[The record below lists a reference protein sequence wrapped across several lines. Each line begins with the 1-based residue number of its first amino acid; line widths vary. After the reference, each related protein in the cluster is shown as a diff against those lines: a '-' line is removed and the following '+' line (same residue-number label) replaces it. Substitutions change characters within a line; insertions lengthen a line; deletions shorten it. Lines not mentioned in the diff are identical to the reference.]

1 MSKTNIVKSARL
13 IFVSVKNNNNKFY
26 YIDLFDNQ
34 QVQIRY
40 GRYIEENGELKV
52 QSDTTSPGGEPF
64 FERKLREKTAKGYK
78 PQPVLEDT
86 SSTSASQKNAGLE
99 EIALSQIRTQSDEVR
114 ALISYLCNI
123 NIHNIVE
130 NSAIKYNKVTG
141 LFSTPSGLITAD
153 GIRQGRELLSKIKD
167 KVDKEKWDAHY
178 IKLLDQYLTIV
189 PRDIGR
195 KRAEPRDLFPDDAE
209 IQKQAGILDSL
220 EASLTTYADKQAK
233 GELEEGEE
241 NKPAPPPPQLFDTA
255 VELLTDEAE
264 FNRIRE
270 HFEKSAKTEHQ
281 SIKHLTLKRVYQVE
295 IAKMKRD
302 FDERGRGKGNVHRLW
317 HGTSAAN
324 VLSIFKSGFMLTPP
338 SSAHIAGKAF
348 GNGLYFAPA
357 STKSLQYAGGFWG
370 GKQGRKVYMFLND
383 IAVGKAF
390 EPKTTTSSNPPAGYD
405 SYWARAGK
413 SGWLINDEVIV
424 FDAAQVNPVYL
435 LEFE

>member
-1 MSKTNIVKSARL
+1 MSNIIKSARL
-13 IFVSVKNNNNKFY
+13 IFVSVSNNNNKFY
-26 YIDLFDNQ
+26 YLDLFDND

-40 GRYIEENGELKV
+40 GRYIEEDGELKV
-52 QSDTTSPGGEPF
+52 QSDTFSAGGETLF
-64 FERKLREKTAKGYK
+64 NRKLREKTGKGYT

-86 SSTSASQKNAGLE
+86 SSTTASQKNAGLE

-114 ALISYLCNI
+114 ELITYLCNI

-141 LFSTPSGLITAD
+141 LFSTPSGLITVE
-153 GIRQGRELLSKIKD
+153 GIRDGRELLSKIKD
-167 KVDKEKWDAHY
+167 QVDAQKWDDKY
-178 IKLLDQYLTIV
+178 IELLDRYLSIV
-189 PRDIGR
+189 PRDFGR
-195 KRAEPRDLFPDDAE
+195 KRPDPKELFPDDAE
-209 IQKQAGILDSL
+209 IQTQAGILDSL
-220 EASLTTYADKQAK
+220 EASLTSYAEKRAQ
-233 GELEEGEE
+233 GELETQEGDDVAA
-241 NKPAPPPPQLFDTA
+241 APPPPQLFDTA
-255 VELLTDEAE
+255 VELLRDAAE
-264 FNRIRE
+264 FQRIKE

-295 IAKMKRD
+295 IAKMKREY
-302 FDERGRGKGNVHRLW
+302 DERGAAKGNVHRLW

-370 GKQGRKVYMFLND
+370 GKQGKKTYMFLND

-390 EPKTTTSSNPPAGYD
+390 EPKTTTSQNPPAGYD

-413 SGWLINDEVIV
+413 AGWLINDEVIV

>member
-1 MSKTNIVKSARL
+1 MSNIIKSARL
-13 IFVSVKNNNNKFY
+13 IFVSVSNNNNKFY
-26 YIDLFDNQ
+26 YIDLSDDN

-52 QSDTTSPGGEPF
+52 QSDTKAPGGQAMF
-64 FERKLREKTAKGYK
+64 DRKLREKTAKGYK
-78 PQPVLEDT
+78 PQPVLDDN
-86 SSTSASQKNAGLE
+86 SSTGAAQKNAGLE

-141 LFSTPSGLITAD
+141 LFSTASGLITAD
-153 GIRQGRELLSKIKD
+153 GIREGRELLSKIKD
-167 KVDKEKWDAHY
+167 KVDKEKWDVHY
-178 IKLLDQYLTIV
+178 VKLLDRYLTIV

-195 KRAEPRDLFPDDAE
+195 RKTEPRELFPDNDE
-209 IQKQAGILDSL
+209 IQKQAGVLDSL
-220 EASLTTYADKQAK
+220 EASLTSFVEKRAK
-233 GELEEGEE
+233 GELEAEGDET
-241 NKPAPPPPQLFDTA
+241 PPPPPPQLFDTA
-255 VELLTDEAE
+255 VELLTDKAQ
-264 FNRIRE
+264 FKRIKE
-270 HFEKSAKTEHQ
+270 QFEKSAKTEHQ
-281 SIKHLTLKRVYQVE
+281 SIKHLTLKRVYTVE
-295 IAKMKRD
+295 IAKMKREY
-302 FDERGRGKGNVHRLW
+302 DERGAAKGNVHRLW

-324 VLSIFKSGFMLTPP
+324 VLSIFKGGFMLTPP

-357 STKSLQYAGGFWG
+357 STKSLQYAGSFWG
-370 GKQGRKVYMFLND
+370 GKQGKKTYMFLND

-413 SGWLINDEVIV
+413 AGWLINDEVIV
-424 FDAAQVNPVYL
+424 FDAAQINPVYL

>member
-1 MSKTNIVKSARL
+1 MSTIIKSARL
-13 IFVSVKNNNNKFY
+13 IFVSVSNNNNKFY
-26 YIDLFDNQ
+26 YLDLFDND

-52 QSDTTSPGGEPF
+52 QSDTTSAGGEGLF
-64 FERKLREKTAKGYK
+64 NRKLREKTNKGYK
-78 PQPVLEDT
+78 PQPVLEDNA
-86 SSTSASQKNAGLE
+86 STPGSGQKNAGLE

-130 NSAIKYNKVTG
+130 NSAIKYNVVTG
-141 LFSTPSGLITAD
+141 LFSTPSGLITLD
-153 GIRQGRELLSKIKD
+153 GIRDGRELLSKIKN

-189 PRDIGR
+189 PRDFGR
-195 KRAEPRDLFPDDAE
+195 KRPDPKELFPDDAE

-220 EASLTTYADKQAK
+220 EASLTSFEEKRAK
-233 GELEEGEE
+233 GELDD
-241 NKPAPPPPQLFDTA
+241 KDDAPPPPPPQLFDTA
-255 VELLTDEAE
+255 VELLTDQAE
-264 FNRIRE
+264 FARVKAQ
-270 HFEKSAKTEHQ
+270 FEKSAKTEHQ
-281 SIKHLTLKRVYQVE
+281 SIKHLTLKRVYTVE
-295 IAKMKRD
+295 IAKMKREY
-302 FDERGRGKGNVHRLW
+302 DERGAAKGNVHRLW

-370 GKQGRKVYMFLND
+370 GKQNRKTYMFLND

-413 SGWLINDEVIV
+413 AGWLINDEVIV

>member
-1 MSKTNIVKSARL
+1 MSNIIKSARL

-26 YIDLFDNQ
+26 YIDLFDND

-40 GRYIEENGELKV
+40 GRYIEENGELKT
-52 QSDTTSPGGEPF
+52 QSDTTAPGGEALF
-64 FERKLREKTAKGYK
+64 QRKLREKTAKGYT

-86 SSTSASQKNAGLE
+86 SSTTATQKNAGLE
-99 EIALSQIRTQSDEVR
+99 EIALQQIRTQSDEVR
-114 ALISYLCNI
+114 ELISYLCNI

-141 LFSTPSGLITAD
+141 LFSTPSGLITLQ
-153 GIRQGRELLSKIKD
+153 GIRDGRELLSKIKS
-167 KVDKEKWDAHY
+167 KVDAGKYDAHY
-178 IKLLDQYLTIV
+178 IRWLDRYLTIV
-189 PRDIGR
+189 PRDFGR
-195 KRAEPRDLFPDDAE
+195 KRPNPQELFPDDAE

-220 EASLTTYADKQAK
+220 EASLTSYAEKRAQ
-233 GELEEGEE
+233 GELEDKEE
-241 NKPAPPPPQLFDTA
+241 DAPPPPPQLFDTA
-255 VELLTDEAE
+255 VELLKDQAQ
-264 FNRIRE
+264 FAAIKQ

-281 SIKHLTLKRVYQVE
+281 SIKHLTLKRVYTVE

-302 FDERGRGKGNVHRLW
+302 FDERGAAKGNVHRLW

-370 GKQGRKVYMFLND
+370 GKQGRKTYMFLND
-383 IAVGKAF
+383 IAVGQAF
-390 EPKTTTSSNPPAGYD
+390 EPKTTTRNNPPAGYD

-424 FDAAQVNPVYL
+424 FDTAQVNPVYL

>member
-1 MSKTNIVKSARL
+1 MRKSALNR
-13 IFVSVKNNNNKFY
+13 
-26 YIDLFDNQ
+26 
-34 QVQIRY
+34 
-40 GRYIEENGELKV
+40 
-52 QSDTTSPGGEPF
+52 
-64 FERKLREKTAKGYK
+64 
-78 PQPVLEDT
+78 
-86 SSTSASQKNAGLE
+86 
-99 EIALSQIRTQSDEVR
+99 DEVR
-114 ALISYLCNI
+114 ELITYLCNI

-141 LFSTPSGLITAD
+141 LFSTASGLITAD
-153 GIRQGRELLSKIKD
+153 GIREGRELLSKIKD
-167 KVDKEKWDAHY
+167 KVDKEKWDAKY
-178 IKLLDQYLTIV
+178 IDLLDRYLTIV

-195 KRAEPRDLFPDDAE
+195 RKTEPKDLFPDDAE

-220 EASLTTYADKQAK
+220 EASLTSFAEKQAK
-233 GELEEGEE
+233 GETDDEAEDA
-241 NKPAPPPPQLFDTA
+241 PPPPPPQLFDTG
-255 VELLTDEAE
+255 VELLRDKAE
-264 FNRIRE
+264 FERIKT

-281 SIKHLTLKRVYQVE
+281 SIKHLTLKRVYTVE
-295 IAKMKRD
+295 IAKMKREYE
-302 FDERGRGKGNVHRLW
+302 ERGAGKGNVHRLW

-370 GKQGRKVYMFLND
+370 GKQGNKVYMFLND

-390 EPKTTTSSNPPAGYD
+390 EPKTTTSQNPPAGYD
-405 SYWARAGK
+405 SYWAKAGK
-413 SGWLINDEVIV
+413 AGWLINDEVIV

>member
-1 MSKTNIVKSARL
+1 MSTIIKSARL
-13 IFVSVKNNNNKFY
+13 IFVSVSNNNNKFY
-26 YIDLFDNQ
+26 YLDLFDND

-52 QSDTTSPGGEPF
+52 QSDTTSPGGEAF
-64 FERKLREKTAKGYK
+64 FSRKLREKTNKGYN
-78 PQPVLEDT
+78 PQPVLDDT
-86 SSTSASQKNAGLE
+86 SSTASSQKNAGLE
-99 EIALSQIRTQSDEVR
+99 EIALQQIRTQSDEVR

-141 LFSTPSGLITAD
+141 LFSTPSGLITVD
-153 GIRQGRELLSKIKD
+153 GIRDGRELLSKIKA
-167 KVDKEKWDAHY
+167 KVDKGKWDVHY

-189 PRDIGR
+189 PRDFGR
-195 KRAEPRDLFPDDAE
+195 KRPDPQELFPDDAE

-220 EASLTTYADKQAK
+220 EASLTSFVEKRAK
-233 GELEEGEE
+233 GELEAKEDEA
-241 NKPAPPPPQLFDTA
+241 PPPPPPQLFDTA
-255 VELLTDEAE
+255 VELLRDQAQ
-264 FNRIRE
+264 FDAIRQ

-281 SIKHLTLKRVYQVE
+281 SIKHLTLKKVYTVE
-295 IAKMKRD
+295 IAKMKREY
-302 FDERGRGKGNVHRLW
+302 DERGAAKGNVHRLW

-370 GKQGRKVYMFLND
+370 GKQGKKTYMFLND

-405 SYWARAGK
+405 SYWAKAGK
-413 SGWLINDEVIV
+413 AGWLINDEVIV

>member
-1 MSKTNIVKSARL
+1 MSTLIKSARL

-26 YIDLFDNQ
+26 YIDLYDND

-52 QSDTTSPGGEPF
+52 QSDTTSAGGEGLF
-64 FERKLREKTAKGYK
+64 DRKLREKTGKGYK
-78 PQPVLEDT
+78 PQPVLEDN
-86 SSTSASQKNAGLE
+86 SSSPGAAQKNAGLE

-130 NSAIKYNKVTG
+130 NSAIKYNKDTG
-141 LFSTPSGLITAD
+141 LFSTPSGLITVD
-153 GIRQGRELLSKIKD
+153 GIRDGRELLSKIKTKID
-167 KVDKEKWDAHY
+167 KGKWDVHY

-189 PRDIGR
+189 PRDFGR
-195 KRAEPRDLFPDDAE
+195 KRPDPKELFPDDAE

-220 EASLTTYADKQAK
+220 EASLTSYAEKKAK
-233 GELEEGEE
+233 GEYDIKEDDA
-241 NKPAPPPPQLFDTA
+241 PPPPPQLFDTA
-255 VELLTDEAE
+255 IELLTDQTE
-264 FNRIRE
+264 FDRIKKQ
-270 HFEKSAKTEHQ
+270 FEKSAKTEHQ
-281 SIKHLTLKRVYQVE
+281 SIKHLTLKRVYTVE
-295 IAKMKRD
+295 IAKMKREY
-302 FDERGRGKGNVHRLW
+302 DERGAVKGNVHRLW

-370 GKQGRKVYMFLND
+370 GKQGKKTYMFLND

-413 SGWLINDEVIV
+413 AGWLINDEVIV
-424 FDAAQVNPVYL
+424 FDAAQVNPIYL

>member
-1 MSKTNIVKSARL
+1 MSNIIKSARL
-13 IFVSVKNNNNKFY
+13 IFVSVSNNNNKFY
-26 YIDLFDNQ
+26 YIDLFDND

-52 QSDTTSPGGEPF
+52 QSDTTSPGGEGMF
-64 FERKLREKTAKGYK
+64 DRKLREKTNKGYK
-78 PQPVLEDT
+78 PQPVLEDNSSSSKT
-86 SSTSASQKNAGLE
+86 SRKNAGLE
-99 EIALSQIRTQSDEVR
+99 EIALSQIRTKSEEVR
-114 ALISYLCNI
+114 ALITYLCNI

-130 NSAIKYNKVTG
+130 NSAIKYNKDTG
-141 LFSTPSGLITAD
+141 LFSTPSGLITVD
-153 GIRQGRELLSKIKD
+153 GIRDGRELLSKIKD
-167 KVDKEKWDAHY
+167 KVDKQKWDAKY
-178 IKLLDQYLTIV
+178 VELLDQYLTIV

-195 KRAEPRDLFPDDAE
+195 RKTEPKELFPDDAE

-220 EASLTTYADKQAK
+220 EASLTTYSEKKAK
-233 GELEEGEE
+233 GEYDIKDEDA
-241 NKPAPPPPQLFDTA
+241 PPPPPPQLFDTA
-255 VELLTDEAE
+255 VELLEDQAE
-264 FNRIRE
+264 FDRIKE

-295 IAKMKRD
+295 IAKMKREY
-302 FDERGRGKGNVHRLW
+302 DERGAAKGNVHRLW

-370 GKQGRKVYMFLND
+370 GKQGKKTYMFLND